1 MAAKNKARGNRL
13 EYKIVKLAEKY
24 GLKAKRAWGSDGRS
38 MGLVEQVDVLLEGK
52 IKLQCKMRKKFPQWM
67 NVEEGVDYQVV
78 QTDNKP
84 PMIIMPIEEYLE
96 MFLLAKGLR
105 RFKHE

>member
-1 MAAKNKARGNRL
+1 
-13 EYKIVKLAEKY
+13 
-24 GLKAKRAWGSDGRS
+24 

-78 QTDNKP
+78 QTDHKP
-84 PMIIMPIEEYLE
+84 PMIIMPIEEYYA
-96 MFLLAKGLR
+96 LLFKSKGVL
-105 RFKHE
+105 